1 MANLTTRDVLLFYP
15 NLIGYLRFLFMVI
28 SFATALSNWKVSVLA
43 YLLAFGGDVV
53 DGYVAR
59 AFQQCSRFG
68 GVLDMV
74 TDRVSTCG
82 LLVILSRLYPDYL
95 LAFTFLIVL
104 DITSHWFH
112 VMSVTSH
119 HKSKEA
125 LEHRNAL
132 LQWYYSIY
140 PLFGYCCVGTEVF
153 YVLLYVLHFLAS
165 SSEAASWYPLLRSL
179 CFVGCLPACVLKQL
193 VNVVQLTSAMEA
205 LAAQDAQEANE
216 KKK

>member
-1 MANLTTRDVLLFYP
+1 MTFSSIIPSATT
-15 NLIGYLRFLFMVI
+15 
-28 SFATALSNWKVSVLA
+28 NWKLSILS
-43 YLLAFGGDVV
+43 YLLAFVGDVV

-59 AFQQCSRFG
+59 AFNQCKEPFNSYTPSRYSAIGSKFG

-82 LLVILSRLYPDYL
+82 LLVVISHLYPSSALYFIL
-95 LAFTFLIVL
+95 LIVL

-112 VMSVTSH
+112 VMSVSAH

-140 PLFGYCCVGTEVF
+140 PLFGYCCVGTELF
-153 YVLLYVLHFLAS
+153 YILLYVLHHHPH
-165 SSEAASWYPLLRSL
+165 PLIHQVKR
-179 CFVGCLPACVLKQL
+179 VIDPARI
-193 VNVVQLTSAMEA
+193 
-205 LAAQDAQEANE
+205 
-216 KKK
+216 